1 VSATFPGR
9 SPAERLAPGK
19 PLQLA
24 GVADGAEGLVI
35 ADLARAVAA
44 SAKAPAVSAAV
55 ICRDGARMAT
65 LARALA
71 FFAPDVEVLEFPAWD
86 CLPYDRVS
94 PHAAVVAQ
102 RMTTLARLA
111 RVKGRERPAV
121 LLTTVNAVL
130 QRVPARETVARQS
143 LAAAPGN
150 LLPMAG
156 IIQWLELN
164 GFNRASTVREPGDYA
179 VRGGILDLFPPGMAE
194 PVRLDFFGDTLE
206 SIRSFDP
213 ETQRT
218 NAELRALDLVPV
230 AEFQLTTETIRLF
243 RTGYVAA
250 FGAAGPDDVLYEAVT
265 EGRRHAGMEHWLPL
279 FHKQMETLF
288 DYLDAAA
295 PSPRRGEGR
304 GEGVRTSPPEPPHPN
319 PLPSGEREGIATPI
333 ILEPL
338 AEEAAHERLAQIGDY
353 FEARRTALD
362 RNDGGAPYKPLP
374 PDRLYLAEAEWRT
387 RLDNAALA
395 RLSPFAPQEGA
406 ADTIDIAAHAG
417 HNFTA
422 ERSEPGKNVF
432 EAVTKHVQ
440 ALQSAGKRAAIVL
453 WSDGSRERMAH
464 VLAEHGLHNL
474 APVASWPQALA
485 LPRPQVALTVLGIE
499 TGFET
504 AGVAVISE
512 QDILGERLVRPRRQL
527 KRAENFIAEVTG
539 LAAGDL
545 VVHVDHGIG
554 RFSGLRA
561 IEAAGVPHDCLEI
574 HYQGGDKLYL
584 PVENIE
590 LLSRYGSE
598 GTDVELDRLGGAA
611 WQARKAR
618 MKNRIREMAGELI
631 KIAAERQLREA
642 PRLAVAAGLYDEFS
656 AGFPYEETDDQDA
669 AIAAVLNDL
678 SAGRP
683 MDRLICGDVG
693 FGKTEIALRAAFIA
707 AMNGKQV
714 AVVVPTTLLSRQHFK
729 TFSDRLRGY
738 PLQIAQAS
746 RLVAPA
752 DLAKAKKGLAD
763 GTVDIV
769 IGTHALLGKT
779 IAFKDLGLIVV
790 DEEQHFGVAHKEK
803 LKKLR
808 AEVHV
813 LTLTATPIPRTL
825 QLALTGVRDMSIIAT
840 PPVDRLAVRTFV
852 APFDPVVVRETL
864 LRERYRGG
872 QAFYVCPRIEDLA
885 DTKAFLDS
893 SVPEVRVAVAHGQ
906 MPARVLEDVMAAFYD
921 GKFDV
926 LLSTA
931 IVESGLD
938 IPTANTLIVH
948 RADMFGLAQIYQLRG
963 RVGRSKLRAY
973 ALLTLP
979 ANRKITPHAE
989 RRLKVL
995 QSLDTLGAGF
1005 QLASHDLD
1013 IRGAGNLLG
1022 EEQSGHIKEV
1032 GYELYQQML
1041 EEAVLSLKAGI
1052 SAPVADKWS
1061 PQITIGTPVLIPE
1074 DYVTDL
1080 PVRLSL
1086 YRRLAEIEDERAIEA
1101 FAAEL
1106 VDRFGPLPE
1115 EVEYLLQV
1123 VAIKSL
1129 CRRANVER
1137 IEVGPKG
1144 AVLALRDNVF
1154 ANPDGLI
1161 AYIAKHPA
1169 GARVRPDM
1177 KVVFFDEWNSPVA
1190 RLKGAAGILRA
1201 LVSIAEKG
1209 AKAA

>member
-1 VSATFPGR
+1 MST
-9 SPAERLAPGK
+9 SPAARLKPGK
-19 PLQLA
+19 LLNLA
-24 GVADGAEGLVI
+24 GVADGAEGLVV
-35 ADLARAVAA
+35 ADLARAVASGA
-44 SAKAPAVSAAV
+44 NPPAISVAV
-55 ICRDGARMAT
+55 ICRDGARMA
-65 LARALA
+65 ALSRGLG
-71 FFAPDVEVLEFPAWD
+71 FFAPHIEVLEFPAWD

-94 PHAAVVAQ
+94 PHPAVVAQ
-102 RMTTLARLA
+102 RMITLARLA
-111 RVKGRERPAV
+111 RVTARAHPAV
-121 LLTTVNAVL
+121 LLTTINAAL
-130 QRVPARETVARQS
+130 QRVPERGLIAKQS
-143 LAAAPGN
+143 LSAAPGN
-150 LLPMAG
+150 VLPMSS
-156 IIQWLELN
+156 ITQWLELN
-164 GFNRASTVREPGDYA
+164 GFNRAATVREAGDYA
-179 VRGGILDLFPPGMAE
+179 VRGGIVDLFAPGRDT

-218 NAELRALDLVPV
+218 TEELRALDLVPM
-230 AEFQLTTETIRLF
+230 AEFQLTSDTIRLF

-250 FGAAGPDDVLYEAVT
+250 FGAAGPDDVLYEAVS

-288 DYLDAAA
+288 DYVPA
-295 PSPRRGEGR
+295 SP
-304 GEGVRTSPPEPPHPN
+304 VVT
-319 PLPSGEREGIATPI
+319 
-333 ILEPL
+333 EPL
-338 AEEAAHERLAQIGDY
+338 AEEAAHERLAQIADY
-353 FEARRTALD
+353 YQARKDALGK
-362 RNDGGAPYKPLP
+362 DGAGAPYKPLP
-374 PDRLYLAEAEWRT
+374 PDRLYLSEDEWRT
-387 RLDNAALA
+387 RLHGAALA
-395 RLSPFAPQEGA
+395 HMTPFAAPETA
-406 ADTIDIAAHAG
+406 ADAIDVGAHAG

-422 ERSEPGKNVF
+422 ERNTPGANVF
-432 EAVTKHVQ
+432 EAVVKHVA
-440 ALQSAGKRAAIVL
+440 ALQGKGKRALIAL
-453 WSDGSRERMAH
+453 WTEGSRERMSH
-464 VLAEHGLHNL
+464 VLAEHGLANL
-474 APVASWPQALA
+474 ALVASWPQALA
-485 LPRPQVALTVLGIE
+485 LPKAQVGLAVLGLDS
-499 TGFET
+499 GFET
-504 AGVAVISE
+504 ADVALITE
-512 QDILGERLVRPRRQL
+512 QDILGERLVRPRRHA
-527 KRAENFIAEVTG
+527 KHTENFIAEVTS
-539 LAAGDL
+539 LSAGDL

-561 IEAAGVPHDCLEI
+561 IEAAGAPHDCLEI
-574 HYQGGDKLYL
+574 HYAGGDKLFL

-598 GTDVELDRLGGAA
+598 GAGVELDRLGGTA

-618 MKNRIREMAGELI
+618 MKNRIREIAGELI
-631 KIAAERQLREA
+631 KVAAERQLREA
-642 PRLAVAAGLYDEFS
+642 PRLTVAAGLYDEFC

-669 AIAAVLNDL
+669 SIAAVLNDL
-678 SAGRP
+678 SSGRP
-683 MDRLICGDVG
+683 MDRLVCGDVG
-693 FGKTEIALRAAFIA
+693 FGKTEVALRAAFIA

-714 AVVVPTTLLSRQHFK
+714 AVVVPTTLLARQHFK

-738 PLQIAQAS
+738 PVNVAQAS
-746 RLVAPA
+746 RLVTSGE
-752 DLAKAKKGLAD
+752 LAKVKKGLAD
-763 GTVDIV
+763 GSVDIV
-769 IGTHALLGKT
+769 IGTHALLAKS

-790 DEEQHFGVAHKEK
+790 DEEQHFGVAHKER
-803 LKKLR
+803 LKQLR
-808 AEVHV
+808 SEVHV

-825 QLALTGVRDMSIIAT
+825 QLALSGVRDMSIIAT

-852 APFDPVVVRETL
+852 SPFDALMVRETL

-872 QAFYVCPRIEDLA
+872 QSFYVCPRIEDLA
-885 DTKAFLDS
+885 GTKDFLDKT
-893 SVPEVRVAVAHGQ
+893 VPEVRVAVAHGQ
-906 MPARVLEDVMAAFYD
+906 MPARMLEDIMAAFYD

-926 LLSTA
+926 LLSTT

-979 ANRKITPHAE
+979 SGRRITPQAE

-1022 EEQSGHIKEV
+1022 DEQSGHIKEV

-1041 EEAVLSLKAGI
+1041 EEAVLSMKAGI

-1061 PQITIGTPVLIPE
+1061 PQITIGTAVLIPE

-1080 PVRLSL
+1080 PVRLGL

-1115 EVEYLLQV
+1115 EVDYLLQV
-1123 VAIKSL
+1123 VGIKAL

-1144 AVLALRDNVF
+1144 ALLAFRDNVF
-1154 ANPDGLI
+1154 SNPEGLI
-1161 AYIAKHPA
+1161 SYIAKHPE
-1169 GARVRPDM
+1169 GARVRPDQ
-1177 KVVFFDEWNSPVA
+1177 KVVFFDEWDTPKA